1 MNRVVRCRVDPR
13 PINQPGLH
21 CCCAKSLISSAALG
35 RGEPVGA
42 KNGATLTDNMT
53 IPAADPRIIDAM
65 GRGLTQRAKAA
76 DVGDQDGDK
85 PAACRILLI
94 EDDAPVRER
103 LATIISRWP
112 AGKLI
117 ATCGTLA
124 DGMAVI
130 RDNSI
135 DLLITDLNLPDG
147 HGVQAIRMLRNTH
160 PAAEAMVISVLADD
174 RNVIE
179 AIEAGATGYLLKD
192 SDPIDIVDAITEL
205 LAGRSPISSTIA
217 STIVRRLGGRPAKPE
232 SISEQT
238 DTQALTPREMDI
250 LWGIAKGFT
259 YGELAERLEISKQ
272 TVPVHIKNIY
282 RKLQTNNR
290 SEAVY
295 EASRRG
301 LIRL

>member
-1 MNRVVRCRVDPR
+1 ML
-13 PINQPGLH
+13 IQ
-21 CCCAKSLISSAALG
+21 CAQEIC
-35 RGEPVGA
+35 
-42 KNGATLTDNMT
+42 MT
-53 IPAADPRIIDAM
+53 VNESEER
-65 GRGLTQRAKAA
+65 
-76 DVGDQDGDK
+76 
-85 PAACRILLI
+85 AACRILLI

-103 LATIISRWP
+103 LAAIIIGWS
-112 AGKLI
+112 GGNLI
-117 ATCGTLA
+117 AACGNLA
-124 DGMAVI
+124 EATSVI
-130 RDNSI
+130 KDQPI

-147 HGVQAIRMLRNTH
+147 HGVQAIRMLRTNQ
-160 PAAEAMVISVLADD
+160 PGAEAIVISVLADD

-217 STIVRRLGGRPAKPE
+217 RTIVRRLGGGRGEAKSDAIPA
-232 SISEQT
+232 
-238 DTQALTPREMDI
+238 DTGQSLTPREMDI

-272 TVPVHIKNIY
+272 TVPVHIKHIY
-282 RKLQTNNR
+282 RKLQANNR

>member
-1 MNRVVRCRVDPR
+1 
-13 PINQPGLH
+13 
-21 CCCAKSLISSAALG
+21 
-35 RGEPVGA
+35 
-42 KNGATLTDNMT
+42 
-53 IPAADPRIIDAM
+53 M
-65 GRGLTQRAKAA
+65 GHIVTQRQESAETTAH
-76 DVGDQDGDK
+76 DGQIK
-85 PAACRILLI
+85 AACRILLI

-103 LATIISRWP
+103 LATIIRGWP
-112 AGKLI
+112 GGQLI
-117 ATCGTLA
+117 AACGGLA
-124 DGMAVI
+124 DATAI
-130 RDNSI
+130 INDNPI

-160 PAAEAMVISVLADD
+160 PLAEAMVISVLADD

-192 SDPIDIVDAITEL
+192 SDPIDILDAITEL

-217 STIVRRLGGRPAKPE
+217 RTIVRGFSGRQGKPDAKAGSKPD
-232 SISEQT
+232 QVDPHT
-238 DTQALTPREMDI
+238 LTPREMDI

>member
-1 MNRVVRCRVDPR
+1 MQVY
-13 PINQPGLH
+13 G
-21 CCCAKSLISSAALG
+21 AAAAAA
-35 RGEPVGA
+35 GE
-42 KNGATLTDNMT
+42 
-53 IPAADPRIIDAM
+53 
-65 GRGLTQRAKAA
+65 
-76 DVGDQDGDK
+76 VGDMKRQAET
-85 PAACRILLI
+85 PCRILLI
-94 EDDAPVRER
+94 EDDTPVRER
-103 LATIISRWP
+103 LAAIISSWP
-112 AGKLI
+112 GGQLVA
-117 ATCGTLA
+117 ACGTLA
-124 DGMAVI
+124 EAKAAISDKP
-130 RDNSI
+130 I

-147 HGVQAIRMLRNTH
+147 HGVQAIRMLRTNQ
-160 PAAEAMVISVLADD
+160 PDAEAMVISVLADD

-192 SDPIDIVDAITEL
+192 SDPIDILDAITEL

-217 STIVRRLGGRPAKPE
+217 RTIVRGFGARQAKPN
-232 SISEQT
+232 SAPEQT
-238 DTQALTPREMDI
+238 DVQPLTPREMDI

>member
-1 MNRVVRCRVDPR
+1 MQT
-13 PINQPGLH
+13 IGAH
-21 CCCAKSLISSAALG
+21 AATA
-35 RGEPVGA
+35 GE
-42 KNGATLTDNMT
+42 
-53 IPAADPRIIDAM
+53 
-65 GRGLTQRAKAA
+65 
-76 DVGDQDGDK
+76 VGDMKSCDGGL
-85 PAACRILLI
+85 CRILLL

-103 LATIISRWP
+103 LASIISLWP
-112 AGKLI
+112 GGRLVA
-117 ATCGTLA
+117 ACARLA
-124 DGMAVI
+124 DAMAVI
-130 RDNSI
+130 NDDHI

-147 HGVQAIRMLRNTH
+147 HGVQAIRMLRERQ
-160 PAAEAMVISVLADD
+160 PEAEAMVISVLADD

-179 AIEAGATGYLLKD
+179 AIEAGASGYLLKD
-192 SDPIDIVDAITEL
+192 SDPLDIVDAITEL

-217 STIVRRLGGRPAKPE
+217 RTIVRRLGGTREPKSATPQPATE
-232 SISEQT
+232 H
-238 DTQALTPREMDI
+238 ALTPREMDI

-259 YGELAERLEISKQ
+259 YSELAERLEISKN